1 MRNNRTWL
9 PGTGETAVK
18 LTRKWAY
25 EKKGVPANQ
34 AKVIFAEGN
43 FWGRTLAAVSSSTDP
58 SCYTNFGPFMYA
70 RGCFCFKQIT
80 GMLMLRHSGSVAD
93 HMPNRP
99 LSLRKKKRYSV
110 SSGER

>member
-1 MRNNRTWL
+1 MANA
-9 PGTGETAVK
+9 GETAIK

-58 SCYTNFGPFMYA
+58 SCYTNFGPFMYVWENMC
-70 RGCFCFKQIT
+70 RQ
-80 GMLMLRHSGSVAD
+80 
-93 HMPNRP
+93 
-99 LSLRKKKRYSV
+99 
-110 SSGER
+110 